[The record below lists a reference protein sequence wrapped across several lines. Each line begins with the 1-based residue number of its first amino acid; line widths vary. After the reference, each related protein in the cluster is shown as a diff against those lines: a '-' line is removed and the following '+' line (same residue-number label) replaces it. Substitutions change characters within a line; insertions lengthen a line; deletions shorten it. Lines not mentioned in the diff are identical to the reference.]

1 MDGMMKAAAAAL
13 IAAMLGIILQKQG
26 KEYALV
32 LLLAVG
38 AMGTCLALSYIRPVL
53 SFLERLRDLANL
65 DNDVLKILLKAVGI
79 GMIGEICGAICSDS
93 GNSSLAKMLQI
104 LSAAAILWLSLPI
117 MEQVMDLIVEV
128 LEGL

>member
-1 MDGMMKAAAAAL
+1 MKAAAAAL

-38 AMGTCLALSYIRPVL
+38 AMGTCLALNYIRPVL